1 MSAYVPSFNYMG
13 LNSLKDK
20 NLIVVSFDADQ
31 GEMDTFLGMD
41 CIYTDNYNGTKR
53 IDYGAK
59 FNSVATV
66 KISVIKR
73 NGGDFTV
80 SEVRDFLKWTT
91 GVRKNSYLDFVV
103 EDKIQCSF
111 LGRVTNAYQQKLDAR
126 TVGLAIEFT
135 SVSPWAYSPIQY
147 VSCAIGQELTT
158 DDQGV
163 LHTVEEDK
171 MLNVSN
177 DGVLYYDMSGNGMFK
192 VTPNGTIQLDG
203 NNNVIKIQIDNQSDD
218 LYTYIHMDTTFTN
231 ENSDYLSIYN
241 ITLNEETV
249 VQNMLANEVVSM
261 SSEQFIVSDSG
272 RVFGETFNFIWPRL
286 GPGINELVISGTGQG
301 HLEMTYRYP
310 IKIGDCAIDTYVS
323 GGELCGG
330 DCSYSVLSVP
340 WDNIVNTPTTL
351 DGYGI
356 VDAYNKAQ
364 VNDRIENIDT
374 AVNEQDLNTMLESA
388 LN

>member
-135 SVSPWAYSPIQY
+135 SVSPWAYSPIQHI
-147 VSCAIGQELTT
+147 SCYIGQELFV
-158 DDQGV
+158 DDDGV
-163 LHTVEEDK
+163 VSKVEEEK
-171 MLNVSN
+171 LLNVNS
-177 DGVLYYDMSGNGMFK
+177 DGVLYNDMSGGGIFK
-192 VTPNGTIQLDG
+192 VESDGTIHLDG

-218 LYTYIHMDTTFTN
+218 LYTYINMDTKFTN
-231 ENSDYLSIYN
+231 ENSDFLSIYN
-241 ITLNEETV
+241 MTLNEETV
-249 VQNMLANEVVSM
+249 IRSMLQNEIINLSA
-261 SSEQFIVSDSG
+261 EQFIVSDSG
-272 RVFGETFNFIWPRL
+272 RVFGDTFNFIWPRL

-301 HLEMTYRYP
+301 HIEMTYRYP

-330 DCSYSVLSVP
+330 DCSYSALSVP
-340 WDNIVNTPTTL
+340 WDNIINTPNTL
-351 DGYGI
+351 EGYGI
-356 VDAYNKAQ
+356 TNAYNMSQINNK
-364 VNDRIENIDT
+364 IENVDT
-374 AVNEQDLNTMLESA
+374 AVNEQDLNTMLEST